1 MAQLTPEEIS
11 AEAAERPRAAY
22 FAIVAG
28 VLSLLGGIGSLV
40 FQRSLPTATA
50 SKVVDVLEA
59 MQARV
64 VDDTAPPRSFNAVQI
79 EYIGDHLIGWI
90 GPQLLTSLGVLLLIV
105 PVVFVFRATRARKDD
120 LRSLGGTMVV
130 VGAVTSGIGVL
141 VYTVVIG
148 IDASS
153 FSGSSVADTRDM
165 LTSQPAIASQ
175 VVGIIG
181 RIALA
186 VGLIVVSLNAMRV
199 GLLTRFVGIL
209 GIIVGITVVFGGG
222 GLDQINL
229 LRSSWLVFVGLLLL
243 GKMPGAYRDPPAW
256 SRGEAI
262 PWPSQQELRERRE
275 AEAAAAGGADDGGD
289 DAPERRSRK
298 RRK

>member
-22 FAIVAG
+22 VAIVAG
-28 VLSLLGGIGSLV
+28 VLSLLGGIGSLM

-79 EYIGDHLIGWI
+79 EYIGDHLLGWI
-90 GPQLLTSLGVLLLIV
+90 GPQLLTSLGVLLLIF

-130 VGAVTSGIGVL
+130 IGAVTSGIGVL

-153 FSGSSVADTRDM
+153 FTGSSVADTRDM

-175 VVGIIG
+175 VVGIVG

-199 GLLTRFVGIL
+199 GLFTRFVGIL

-275 AEAAAAGGADDGGD
+275 AEAAAAGGAGDGGE